1 MMRHA
6 IHTSAFAQ
14 ASADSSAERRLIHKG
29 DLGQFGKDLN
39 EFHLRT
45 DDPIAMAGSVLMA
58 PAVAVTKIGN
68 AIGGEFSDQQAK
80 PLGEGILK
88 YTTRDIASLA
98 GNTVSAVK
106 NLLTLHPLRAA
117 GNVLKGGLDALDIV
131 AVDPALDI
139 GSGIV
144 GHTRRQV
151 SSSLAPAA

>member
-1 MMRHA
+1 MLR
-6 IHTSAFAQ
+6 
-14 ASADSSAERRLIHKG
+14 KG

-39 EFHLRT
+39 EFHVRT

-68 AIGGEFSDQQAK
+68 AIGGEFSDRPAV
-80 PLGEGILK
+80 PLGDGILK
-88 YTTRDIASLA
+88 YTIRDIKSLV
-98 GNTVSAVK
+98 GNTAGAIG

-117 GNVLKGGLDALDIV
+117 GNVLKGGMDALDIV

-151 SSSLAPAA
+151 SHSLALTA